1 MIVFNEHKGRENI
14 NFTTVKYGETFYG
27 RHTTLTSFLLLGA
40 KKSPIRP
47 EADVKKCFFP
57 KAGFLSKSQVA
68 FESLI

>member
-1 MIVFNEHKGRENI
+1 MIFFNEHKVRENI

-47 EADVKKCFFP
+47 EADV
-57 KAGFLSKSQVA
+57 
-68 FESLI
+68 